1 MQTKAQASAQTI
13 SAEKERSHRR
23 ALRIHQVLET
33 TGISRT
39 HLYRLVQAGKFPK
52 PIKLS
57 ERVSAWD
64 EAAVDAWL
72 IEKFEEAQQ

>member
-1 MQTKAQASAQTI
+1 MQSPDTQPRK
-13 SAEKERSHRR
+13 
-23 ALRIHQVLET
+23 ALRFPKVADK
-33 TGISRT
+33 TGLSKT

-57 ERVSAWD
+57 PGVIVWD

-72 IEKFEEAQQ
+72 SDKFADEGKSA

>member
-1 MQTKAQASAQTI
+1 MVTVAPRKAIRFPKVAD
-13 SAEKERSHRR
+13 K
-23 ALRIHQVLET
+23 
-33 TGISRT
+33 TGLSKT

-64 EAAVDAWL
+64 EAEIDSWL
-72 IEKFEEAQQ
+72 AAKFAGGQ

>member
-1 MQTKAQASAQTI
+1 MQTTAQATEQAGLI
-13 SAEKERSHRR
+13 KERKRRR
-23 ALRIHQVLET
+23 ALRMRQVLET

-39 HLYRLVQAGKFPK
+39 HLYRLIQAGKFPK

-72 IEKFEEAQQ
+72 AEKFAEVQQ

>member
-1 MQTKAQASAQTI
+1 MRTKAQVTTK
-13 SAEKERSHRR
+13 AESNLKGSRHQR
-23 ALRIHQVLET
+23 ALRIRQVLET

-39 HLYRLVQAGKFPK
+39 HLYRLIQAGKFPQ

-57 ERVSAWD
+57 ERVSAWE

-72 IEKFEEAQQ
+72 NEKFGEAKQ